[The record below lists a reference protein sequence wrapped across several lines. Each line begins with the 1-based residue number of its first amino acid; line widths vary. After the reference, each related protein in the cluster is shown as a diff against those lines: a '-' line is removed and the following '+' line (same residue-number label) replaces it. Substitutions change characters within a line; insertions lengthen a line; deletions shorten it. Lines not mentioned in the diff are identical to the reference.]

1 MIIAGAG
8 GHGQEVAMALDKMG
22 FQSSQVFFYDQ
33 DKSKSFDPEISE
45 SLVLEEVDL
54 INILKSDSRFVI
66 GVGNPIHREKLFLY
80 LSSLGGSIFGVSFVP
95 GIETNTFDAMP
106 YSFVGPKTKIGLG
119 VLINTRAHVH
129 HECEVG
135 DFSEIGPGAML
146 LGASKI
152 GYKCRIGAGAIIL
165 PSVELGNEVIVGAG
179 AVVTKSYL
187 EPCTLIGIPARIQKK

>member
-8 GHGQEVAMALDKMG
+8 GHGLEVAMALDKMG

-33 DKSKSFDPEISE
+33 DQSKSFDPEISK
-45 SLVLEEVDL
+45 SLVFKEDDL
-54 INILKSDSRFVI
+54 KDILKSDLRFAI
-66 GVGNPIHREKLFLY
+66 GVGNPNDREKLFWY
-80 LSSLGGSIFGVSFVP
+80 LSSLGGSLFGVSFVS
-95 GIETNTFDAMP
+95 GLETNTFDAMP

-119 VLINTRAHVH
+119 VLVNTRAHVH

-135 DFSEIGPGAML
+135 DFSEIGPGAIL

-152 GYKCRIGAGAIIL
+152 GMKCRIGAGAIIL
-165 PSVELGNEVIVGAG
+165 PGVELGNEVVVGAG

-187 EPCTLIGIPARIQKK
+187 EPCTLIGIPAVVHKK